1 LKRDHKQGVSKTTIF
16 LLEIIHKEVLGPLE
30 DSEAVAKV
38 GIGMMNA
45 DQQGISK
52 LTFAIWKYPNSPP
65 TGL

>member
-1 LKRDHKQGVSKTTIF
+1 MKRDHKQGVSKTTIF

-45 DQQGISK
+45 DQQG
-52 LTFAIWKYPNSPP
+52 
-65 TGL
+65 TGKVTVCHWEMS